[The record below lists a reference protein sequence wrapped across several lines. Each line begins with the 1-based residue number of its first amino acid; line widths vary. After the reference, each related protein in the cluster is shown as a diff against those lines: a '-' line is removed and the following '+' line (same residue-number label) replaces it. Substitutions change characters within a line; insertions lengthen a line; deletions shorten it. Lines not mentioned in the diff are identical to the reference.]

1 VSLPF
6 LFQLATGDQQGRSQ
20 PEKGCA
26 NDPSDGAHP
35 PRVAPAFGRQPR
47 DAPDSSRRG
56 LSRPTPS
63 MLAVLERTRRCRSAL
78 RPGCRRRS
86 FWRVVLRPSGCG
98 RRQPRHRLPSA
109 ALCALRPAQG
119 ALRACSCCMRP
130 YRREWGTQQAGTLGK
145 RRAPSRRRGLF
156 ESRST
161 GNAA

>member
-1 VSLPF
+1 
-6 LFQLATGDQQGRSQ
+6 
-20 PEKGCA
+20 
-26 NDPSDGAHP
+26 
-35 PRVAPAFGRQPR
+35 
-47 DAPDSSRRG
+47 
-56 LSRPTPS
+56 

-130 YRREWGTQQAGTLGK
+130 YQARVGHPTGGNSGQAKSPLPK
-145 RRAPSRRRGLF
+145 ERALRVPVYW
-156 ESRST
+156 
-161 GNAA
+161 

>member
-1 VSLPF
+1 MSLPF
-6 LFQLATGDQQGRSQ
+6 LFQLATRDQQGRSQ

-35 PRVAPAFGRQPR
+35 PRVVPAFGRQPR

-56 LSRPTPS
+56 PSRPTPS
-63 MLAVLERTRRCRSAL
+63 MLAVGERTRRCRSAL
-78 RPGCRRRS
+78 RPGWRRPS
-86 FWRVVLRPSGCG
+86 FWRVVLCPSGCG

-130 YRREWGTQQAGTLGK
+130 YHARVGHPTGGNSGQAKSPLPK
-145 RRAPSRRRGLF
+145 ERALRVPVYW
-156 ESRST
+156 
-161 GNAA
+161 